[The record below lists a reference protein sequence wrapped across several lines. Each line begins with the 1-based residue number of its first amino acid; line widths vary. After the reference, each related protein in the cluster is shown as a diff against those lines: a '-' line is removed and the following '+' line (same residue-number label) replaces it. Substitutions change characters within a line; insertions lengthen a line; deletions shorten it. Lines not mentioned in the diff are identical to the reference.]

1 MGHARLIYSVDEF
14 ADRYSLPL
22 DEAADYHRRFGPDR
36 DELDAFMATKAEAD
50 ANRARLRRWK
60 N

>member
-1 MGHARLIYSVDEF
+1 MIYSVDEF